1 MEHST
6 TVAGMPTTL
15 PAASSEDENFSATS
29 ALVAFLR
36 MEAEMAEEKAKRF
49 RQQAVALARQFGVT
63 EALQEAYGTQSIFES
78 LSPLCLWPNL
88 LRPFFFRYRNKS
100 RPNAP
105 TG

>member
-49 RQQAVALARQFGVT
+49 RQQAVLLARQFGVT

-78 LSPLCLWPNL
+78 LSPPLSLAKSL
-88 LRPFFFRYRNKS
+88 MAFFFCYRNKS

>member
-49 RQQAVALARQFGVT
+49 RQQAVLLARQFGVT

-78 LSPLCLWPNL
+78 LPPPCLAKSL
-88 LRPFFFRYRNKS
+88 MAFFFLLQK
-100 RPNAP
+100 
-105 TG
+105 